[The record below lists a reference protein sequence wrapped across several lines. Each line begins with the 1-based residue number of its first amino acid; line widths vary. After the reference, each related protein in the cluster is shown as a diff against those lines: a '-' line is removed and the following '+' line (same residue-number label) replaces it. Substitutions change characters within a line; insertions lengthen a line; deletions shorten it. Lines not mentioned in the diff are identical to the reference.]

1 MPGPDPGIQHQ
12 VATPDRNP
20 LKVHVCNVLSEVF
33 RCVSL
38 KEISLFD
45 SAFALALAGFKFS
58 SEKSKDEIFALRNSS
73 LKLFGRL
80 MIQIFGSDY
89 TKTISISTF
98 SIRYPKT
105 FEMILQSLD
114 SSKRPFEII
123 QPLLLIRQ
131 LYPTI
136 MDNREN
142 QTDILFEKTAE
153 ILKVSDWKCRK
164 IAAQA
169 LAAINSKH
177 PIFTVKKLM
186 ENLSNGQNYSHGI
199 LLAVLELLKK
209 TDEKLDFRL
218 DQKVFL
224 GLHSHSK
231 DLLCKIVR
239 LYGVLSLKNTLKD
252 MILMYLNEFKN
263 DKITLQ
269 NETALFLVTQDQTNC
284 FQEVEIE
291 HSFISLLF
299 AENMTNLVAEKESSR
314 SSTLLYK
321 FRLFHIY
328 IYRY

>member
-1 MPGPDPGIQHQ
+1 
-12 VATPDRNP
+12 
-20 LKVHVCNVLSEVF
+20 
-33 RCVSL
+33 
-38 KEISLFD
+38 
-45 SAFALALAGFKFS
+45 
-58 SEKSKDEIFALRNSS
+58 
-73 LKLFGRL
+73 
-80 MIQIFGSDY
+80 
-89 TKTISISTF
+89 
-98 SIRYPKT
+98 
-105 FEMILQSLD
+105 
-114 SSKRPFEII
+114 
-123 QPLLLIRQ
+123 
-131 LYPTI
+131 

-239 LYGVLSLKNTLKD
+239 IYGGLSSSSLVYSLTVVRLRITSAGGFTVFKEPVNWERPAQNGDTLGFSSNFYLFVSVLIK
-252 MILMYLNEFKN
+252 
-263 DKITLQ
+263 
-269 NETALFLVTQDQTNC
+269 
-284 FQEVEIE
+284 
-291 HSFISLLF
+291 
-299 AENMTNLVAEKESSR
+299 
-314 SSTLLYK
+314 
-321 FRLFHIY
+321 
-328 IYRY
+328 